1 MAVVEYWS
9 GYFEEIVRLL
19 SNGERQYGIANHDY
33 TDYMLQRLE
42 FCYTTCLEILDLVQH
57 HRNENQELVELDEYL
72 TSLHQL
78 LDCVRK
84 LHHKWDDYQDV
95 LDSTMQNVG
104 ELAYRASTSASGV
117 GRPPFQIQK
126 EQLEYLSSLGFS
138 WTEIATLLGVS
149 RMTIYRYVKLLG

>member
-1 MAVVEYWS
+1 M
-9 GYFEEIVRLL
+9 
-19 SNGERQYGIANHDY
+19 
-33 TDYMLQRLE
+33 
-42 FCYTTCLEILDLVQH
+42 
-57 HRNENQELVELDEYL
+57 ELDEYL

-84 LHHKWDDYQDV
+84 LHHKWEDYQDV
-95 LDSTMQNVG
+95 LDSTIQNVG
-104 ELAYRASTSASGV
+104 AYRASTSASGV
-117 GRPPFQIQK
+117 GRPFQIQK